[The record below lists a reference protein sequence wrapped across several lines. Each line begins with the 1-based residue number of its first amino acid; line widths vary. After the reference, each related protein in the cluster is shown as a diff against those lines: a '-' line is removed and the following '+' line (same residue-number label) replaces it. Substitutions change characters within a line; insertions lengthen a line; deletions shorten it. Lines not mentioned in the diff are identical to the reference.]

1 MTIPIALLMVAAQA
15 VSGAQSKSP
24 GTPVLQV
31 GVFSYG
37 PDGKPQAAAYE
48 TTLATESL
56 QYIAGCMIGGGN
68 RPVPD
73 RATDAWRVSGKVERM
88 TDDEAVVRV
97 DWQRIRSAGVATTAP
112 GGSIQLTLHPGD
124 RVPLDSATPDPTGGC
139 GARTVGFE
147 ARFEPRPGWIIGP
160 NGPLTESPAVTI
172 MRQGMSGGGG
182 SVSGSG
188 SGVGAGA
195 GASGGAGTG
204 SVSGAGRA
212 GSVSGS
218 GGGVGGRGRADHAP
232 NADSPVDV
240 SSRTFELFLVR
251 TDTSHPENP
260 DYNLQGLILQK
271 VTTADFAFTPFTID
285 SSAGPLNVQITG
297 SLAMT
302 DDAVPQLVFRTTRT
316 VRYSSAGP
324 AREATGG
331 VSGSST
337 TRNPMPGP
345 GDVLSFELPPIRV
358 PNSSATVPDQY
369 SVRVRIR

>member
-1 MTIPIALLMVAAQA
+1 MMIPVALLMVAAQA

-37 PDGKPQAAAYE
+37 PDGKSQAAAYE

-97 DWQRIRSAGVATTAP
+97 DWQRIRSAGVAATAP

-124 RVPLDSATPDPTGGC
+124 RVPLDSATPDPTAGC

-147 ARFEPRPGWIIGP
+147 ARFEPRPGWMIGS
-160 NGPLTESPAVTI
+160 NGPLTESPAITI
-172 MRQGMSGGGG
+172 MRGRTSGGGA
-182 SVSGSG
+182 SSGSG
-188 SGVGAGA
+188 SGVGAGV
-195 GASGGAGTG
+195 GAG
-204 SVSGAGRA
+204 V
-212 GSVSGS
+212 S
-218 GGGVGGRGRADHAP
+218 GGGGGGRAVHSPTTDSTADM
-232 NADSPVDV
+232 

-251 TDTSHPENP
+251 TDKAHPEKP
-260 DYNLQGLILQK
+260 DFNLQGLILQK
-271 VTTADFAFTPFTID
+271 VQASADFAFSPFTID
-285 SSAGPLNVQITG
+285 TSAGSLNVQITG
-297 SLAMT
+297 SLRVT
-302 DDAVPQLVFRTTRT
+302 DDAAPQLVFTTTRN
-316 VRYSSAGP
+316 VRYSSTGP
-324 AREATGG
+324 SRDATSSS
-331 VSGSST
+331 SGSST
-337 TRNPMPGP
+337 TRNSMPGP
-345 GDVLSFELPPIRV
+345 DEVLSFELPPIRV
-358 PNSSATVPDQY
+358 PNSSATVPEQY